1 MTCSEISRVCRHA
14 TMNFV
19 TLFFLVMH
27 NSKFV
32 AVDEDDGTKGCV
44 CVCVCVCGKGFG
56 CGVERGLG
64 VYVDACVETGLG
76 GCGKGIWMSV
86 F

>member
-14 TMNFV
+14 MNFV

-32 AVDEDDGTKGCV
+32 AVDEDDGIKSCV
-44 CVCVCVCGKGFG
+44 CVCVCVCVCCVERGLVVVWKGG
-56 CGVERGLG
+56 WVCMWMHVWKWGWVGVERGFG
-64 VYVDACVETGLG
+64 
-76 GCGKGIWMSV
+76 
-86 F
+86 